1 MSDVYHLFTTYR
13 FRAGPGYALQR
24 LPWLLSVTVEDVMAE
39 EDRVA
44 ARVSMRGIHL
54 GEFQGLAPI
63 GKRVEDIRPSTCS
76 MSPVGRSWS
85 TGETATIRLTSRTRL
100 VFLTFPERQLSATHD
115 LA

>member
-1 MSDVYHLFTTYR
+1 
-13 FRAGPGYALQR
+13 
-24 LPWLLSVTVEDVMAE
+24 MAE

-44 ARVSMRGIHL
+44 TRVSMLGIYL

-63 GKRVEDIRPSTCS
+63 GKRVEDVRPSTCS

-85 TGETATIRLTSRTRL
+85 TGETATIRPTSCPSL
-100 VFLTFPERQLSATHD
+100 VFLTFRERRLSAIHD

>member
-1 MSDVYHLFTTYR
+1 
-13 FRAGPGYALQR
+13 
-24 LPWLLSVTVEDVMAE
+24 MAE

-44 ARVSMRGIHL
+44 ARVTMRGIHL

-63 GKRVEDIRPSTCS
+63 GKRVEDKAIDMF

-100 VFLTFPERQLSATHD
+100 VFLTFREPQLSAIHD